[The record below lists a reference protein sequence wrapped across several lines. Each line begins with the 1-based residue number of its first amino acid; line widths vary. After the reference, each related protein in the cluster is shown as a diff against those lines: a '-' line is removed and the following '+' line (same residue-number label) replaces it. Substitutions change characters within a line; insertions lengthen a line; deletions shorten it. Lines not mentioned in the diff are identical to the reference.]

1 MAGSEDEYDEEYDEE
16 EELYESED
24 EEDVNAATGSRNV
37 SSRVATMEPEAQE
50 WVGLKSF
57 PTSVQ
62 SVLFDQLSKLRDQ
75 KKRELTIL
83 LVGKNGVGKS
93 STCNSIMGEK
103 VFAASAFQAPQT
115 GEPQMV
121 SRQAS
126 GFTLRV
132 IETPGLLDGD
142 TVHEEHLN
150 ALGEFVAD
158 KTIDA
163 VLYVDRLDTYRLQT
177 MDKQIMEA
185 LTTRFGPHVWDITT
199 FVLTHG
205 NVPPPS
211 GLSYEQFV
219 QRRHDILK
227 AAVRKVAPE
236 STAEVP
242 LAVVENGSRCKVN
255 AEGAKILPDGSV
267 WLTSLMGVLVKL
279 VSANE
284 KLDTSAAMGDG
295 ADVYAQK
302 RRWLMWPLLAVQLLV
317 IKPLVSWQIARDV
330 DYN

>member
-1 MAGSEDEYDEEYDEE
+1 M
-16 EELYESED
+16 
-24 EEDVNAATGSRNV
+24 
-37 SSRVATMEPEAQE
+37 
-50 WVGLKSF
+50 
-57 PTSVQ
+57 
-62 SVLFDQLSKLRDQ
+62 
-75 KKRELTIL
+75 
-83 LVGKNGVGKS
+83 GKNGVGKS

-150 ALGEFVAD
+150 ALGEFVSD
-158 KTIDA
+158 KVIDA

-177 MDKQIMEA
+177 TDTQIMEA

-219 QRRHDILK
+219 ARRHDILK
-227 AAVRKVAPE
+227 VRRYVAQRR
-236 STAEVP
+236 SHLSMQ
-242 LAVVENGSRCKVN
+242 LADSACAHNECDGTRCVTGG
-255 AEGAKILPDGSV
+255 GAKSGPGEHSH
-267 WLTSLMGVLVKL
+267 G
-279 VSANE
+279 
-284 KLDTSAAMGDG
+284 AAGG
-295 ADVYAQK
+295 GGE
-302 RRWLMWPLLAVQLLV
+302 RLAVQNQRGGCQDPPRRHGVADVAHDRAGEAGVGTFRRQAGHLRG
-317 IKPLVSWQIARDV
+317 SWGRRRRVRAKETLADVAAARTAGAGGQAAGV
-330 DYN
+330 LANSS

>member
-1 MAGSEDEYDEEYDEE
+1 MAGSEEYDEEYDEE
-16 EELYESED
+16 EELYESDDD
-24 EEDVNAATGSRNV
+24 EEEAVGNGVRSRT
-37 SSRVATMEPEAQE
+37 AHKEPAAQE
-50 WVGLKSF
+50 WVGLKGF
-57 PTSVQ
+57 PASVQ
-62 SVLFDQLSKLRDQ
+62 SDLFAQMSKLRDQ
-75 KKRELTIL
+75 KKSELTIL

-150 ALGEFVAD
+150 ALGEFVSD
-158 KTIDA
+158 KVIDA

-177 MDKQIMEA
+177 TDTQIMEA

-219 QRRHDILK
+219 ARRHDILK
-227 AAVRKVAPE
+227 AAVREVAPA

-242 LAVVENGSRCKVN
+242 LAVVENGSRCKTN
-255 AEGAKILPDGSV
+255 AEGAKILPDGTV
-267 WLTSLMGVLVKL
+267 WLTSLMSVLVKL
-279 VSANE
+279 VSGSKN
-284 KLDTSAAMGDG
+284 LDTSTALGDG
-295 ADVYAQK
+295 ADKYAQK

-317 IKPLVSWQIARDV
+317 VKPLVAWQIARDV